1 MNKVRMEF
9 KRLVIIGI
17 DREYCCE
24 FKPGLNIIWG
34 DLDSGKSSILNLID
48 FALGAKFGDLDND
61 EITAYGRSV
70 CLELSL
76 NGREICL
83 FRVLGEKVNL
93 IKVYNCI
100 YSNINE
106 HYPLLCSASPD
117 GKEPD
122 GWISNL
128 LLDYLEIPKVRL
140 KQSKYRDDSD
150 SSRLS
155 FRDLIKLIHLKQ
167 KSVASDNLMNLA
179 NGIIFNRNVEVQKFI
194 YGVHDDQIS
203 ELNQQITDESIELG
217 TLRNQTKSV
226 DTFLQATDSKINY
239 DDDVSQLHEEQDAVD
254 EEIKFLKN
262 DSDYSSATSR
272 RITSELKELSKN
284 IHAKEKHRNSEKEK
298 LVDYARLKAS
308 YEKDLNCISDSI
320 MIREHL
326 YGHEL
331 SHKEVSCPTC
341 NGAIKLADEVLTMEE
356 LLHEQ
361 RSLKNRLAGCIKA
374 INKIKNDIV
383 IMDQEISNS
392 TDNFEYI
399 RSDFEKNNLDVLSP
413 IIEMISKAETIRRSL
428 SIKLVELKKNQKLV
442 KKLDE
447 MYLRIESKEIHV
459 KKLKTELEKIES
471 QLLSTEDIID
481 DLSKYYNE
489 LMRESKL
496 TRAYGSSIDNKFMPM
511 FRKRSYSKN
520 SSGGVRTL
528 MSVYLYIARLK
539 YLLKN
544 GGYLPTT
551 LLLDTPGQNI
561 GKYAREGDDSS
572 LSDPAVYEQIYKAL
586 IDLNEE
592 NSEENYQIIVVD
604 NDLATC
610 LNKSDYFL
618 VKRFDKTEMHGEK
631 GLINNATL
639 PEKL

>member
-1 MNKVRMEF
+1 
-9 KRLVIIGI
+9 
-17 DREYCCE
+17 
-24 FKPGLNIIWG
+24 
-34 DLDSGKSSILNLID
+34 
-48 FALGAKFGDLDND
+48 
-61 EITAYGRSV
+61 
-70 CLELSL
+70 
-76 NGREICL
+76 
-83 FRVLGEKVNL
+83 
-93 IKVYNCI
+93 
-100 YSNINE
+100 
-106 HYPLLCSASPD
+106 
-117 GKEPD
+117 
-122 GWISNL
+122 
-128 LLDYLEIPKVRL
+128 
-140 KQSKYRDDSD
+140 
-150 SSRLS
+150 
-155 FRDLIKLIHLKQ
+155 
-167 KSVASDNLMNLA
+167 
-179 NGIIFNRNVEVQKFI
+179 
-194 YGVHDDQIS
+194 
-203 ELNQQITDESIELG
+203 
-217 TLRNQTKSV
+217 
-226 DTFLQATDSKINY
+226 
-239 DDDVSQLHEEQDAVD
+239 
-254 EEIKFLKN
+254 
-262 DSDYSSATSR
+262 
-272 RITSELKELSKN
+272 
-284 IHAKEKHRNSEKEK
+284 
-298 LVDYARLKAS
+298 
-308 YEKDLNCISDSI
+308 
-320 MIREHL
+320 
-326 YGHEL
+326 
-331 SHKEVSCPTC
+331 
-341 NGAIKLADEVLTMEE
+341 
-356 LLHEQ
+356 
-361 RSLKNRLAGCIKA
+361 
-374 INKIKNDIV
+374 
-383 IMDQEISNS
+383 
-392 TDNFEYI
+392 
-399 RSDFEKNNLDVLSP
+399 
-413 IIEMISKAETIRRSL
+413 MISKAETIRRSL